1 MLYRRGSSKG
11 QNMGIA
17 ICKWLGTLAPSLM
30 GALVM
35 YREYGAN
42 WPIFVD
48 FKFMPLMKFLI
59 ECCFLFDVIYIIAL
73 YRFMKYKEHLNP
85 WTRKP
90 LPEAA
95 EAE

>member
-42 WPIFVD
+42 WSIFVD
-48 FKFMPLMKFLI
+48 FKFMP
-59 ECCFLFDVIYIIAL
+59 
-73 YRFMKYKEHLNP
+73 P
-85 WTRKP
+85 
-90 LPEAA
+90 
-95 EAE
+95 